1 MLYFLANMVELSY
14 ETSHSAFNSTIDGR
28 AMLYGPQI
36 DDNGA
41 EISPFEPFQ
50 CRMAALTAQCRYPC
64 PQAKSVPFD
73 EIVTNPSDPKH
84 VLKLLGYS
92 DGLGVVITTHK
103 HLWNAV

>member
-1 MLYFLANMVELSY
+1 MLYFLANMVELSS
-14 ETSHSAFNSTIDGR
+14 EISHSAYNSTIDGR
-28 AMLYGPQI
+28 AMLHRPEI
-36 DDNGA
+36 DEDGA

-64 PQAKSVPFD
+64 PQAKPVPFD

-92 DGLGVVITTHK
+92 DGLGVVVTTHK
-103 HLWNAV
+103 HLWNAF